1 MDPVTMFMIKA
12 GFDIVSGLFGS
23 HSAKEATKKR
33 YEIEKKGIKS
43 HFRMVAE
50 DLRFGVQEVIGGIRS
65 ASYAQG
71 RRDRAP
77 GIEKSEIDKY
87 QLRTFRVLE
96 QESQALASLKEGRRQ
111 AIKSADASAVT
122 DIANALID
130 YGTNTAKKPSDAG
143 DGKSTGLTD
152 EQVAAGMAAT
162 IPDQYAGYNDN
173 WSISAEKLLRDGRNI
188 LKVKR
193 Y

>member
-12 GFDIVSGLFGS
+12 GFDIVSGLFSS
-23 HSAKEATKKR
+23 HSAKEAAKKE
-33 YEIEKKGIKS
+33 YENKKKEIKS

-96 QESQALASLKEGRRQ
+96 QESQALSSLKEGRRQ

-122 DIANALID
+122 DVAGALID
-130 YGTNTAKKPSDAG
+130 YGTDTAKPSTPSEPGLKP
-143 DGKSTGLTD
+143 K
-152 EQVAAGMAAT
+152 EVAAGMAAEM
-162 IPDQYAGYNDN
+162 PAQYAGYNDN